1 MRLFGWIEGKKL
13 SRCDEARSEDSE
25 VLKINGSVIRH
36 GKYSD
41 RIYLMKLA
49 PDSVE
54 EVLSKLTQLAKEN
67 EYGKLFAKVP
77 GSQAERFKQDGFL
90 VEATIPKFYQGREA
104 VLFMSKFLKVER
116 ASEQN
121 VQTVEKNLVL
131 AKQKVGQGKADKDLA
146 IQEATPAEAEE
157 MAKAYKQVFASYP
170 FPIFDPE
177 YLIETMK
184 SHIRYFFIKKD
195 GKIIAIASAEMD
207 REGQN
212 VEMTDFATLP
222 EYRGHGLAVS
232 LLSKMEQKMKEE
244 GLLASFTIARSLSA
258 GINITFAKLCY
269 SYAGTLVNNTNIS
282 GQIESMN
289 VWYKEI

>member
-1 MRLFGWIEGKKL
+1 M